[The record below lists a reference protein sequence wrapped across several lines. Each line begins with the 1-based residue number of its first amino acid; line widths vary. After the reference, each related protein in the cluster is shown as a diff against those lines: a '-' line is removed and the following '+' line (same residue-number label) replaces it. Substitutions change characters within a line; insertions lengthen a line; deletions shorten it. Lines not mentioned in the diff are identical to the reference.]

1 MPSTETVLVV
11 TADEATIVVG
21 NNQVTVVEQD
31 NLLVLG
37 TTSTGPQ
44 GPQGAT
50 GPTGPQ
56 GTAGVYV
63 SATPPANTALIWV
76 DTTGL

>member
-21 NNQVTVVEQD
+21 NDQVSVVEQD

-50 GPTGPQ
+50 GPAGPQ
-56 GTAGVYV
+56 GVAGVYTGI
-63 SATPPANTALIWV
+63 TPPDDTDLIWV